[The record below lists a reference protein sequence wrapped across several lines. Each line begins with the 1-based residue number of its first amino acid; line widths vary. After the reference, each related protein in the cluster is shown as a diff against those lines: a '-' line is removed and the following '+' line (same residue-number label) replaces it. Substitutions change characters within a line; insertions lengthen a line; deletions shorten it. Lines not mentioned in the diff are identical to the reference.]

1 MQSGEIPPRLNPPT
15 RTACECHC
23 RWRRLYHG
31 GWHIA
36 FFARSSAAGDGPRRR
51 HDRAT
56 ARSLFLHP
64 RWLTSLLRESILK
77 GSSMSKALMRPQ
89 CRSAAVIGSSAI
101 ALLGLAVAD
110 RSAADEAG
118 KTPTASPVKHVI
130 VIIGEN
136 SSFDHAFG
144 TRSEE
149 RRVGKEC

>member
-36 FFARSSAAGDGPRRR
+36 FFARISTVGDGTRRR

-77 GSSMSKALMRPQ
+77 GSSMSKALL
-89 CRSAAVIGSSAI
+89 SSHEY
-101 ALLGLAVAD
+101 
-110 RSAADEAG
+110 RRQ
-118 KTPTASPVKHVI
+118 T
-130 VIIGEN
+130 
-136 SSFDHAFG
+136 
-144 TRSEE
+144 E
-149 RRVGKEC
+149 RRRMIGPTLDRPERPRAVGRYGRRASRPVAGAFVPYRYV